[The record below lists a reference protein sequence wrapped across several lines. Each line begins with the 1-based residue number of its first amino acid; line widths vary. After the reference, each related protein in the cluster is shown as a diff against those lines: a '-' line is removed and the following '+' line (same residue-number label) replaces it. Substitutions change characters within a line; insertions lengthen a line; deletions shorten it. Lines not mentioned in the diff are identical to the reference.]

1 MQIGRGVK
9 LARRLEEGSVSHRLY
24 LYAAVVPALSPPEFE
39 FPNESSFHALTRY
52 HVLPKHCY
60 LSSFRTRVDA
70 EHLPARELVSTTPT
84 ACITCRL
91 CGTTPFRRLIFVD
104 SFFPYFLLFPPSPFV
119 PRATTIAIFAHPPPL
134 SPVYTYAHTER
145 MLMRVSRNAHWRN
158 GAINESG
165 RERNVLRVGRS
176 EPAPG
181 SVQFTG
187 FFNHCHL
194 FDR

>member
-104 SFFPYFLLFPPSPFV
+104 SFFPTFFSFLPPLSFHAPPPSPFS
-119 PRATTIAIFAHPPPL
+119 RTLPPSPL
-134 SPVYTYAHTER
+134 YTPTR
-145 MLMRVSRNAHWRN
+145 
-158 GAINESG
+158 IP
-165 RERNVLRVGRS
+165 NV
-176 EPAPG
+176 
-181 SVQFTG
+181 
-187 FFNHCHL
+187 C
-194 FDR
+194 